1 MENGYKKLYDN
12 IFEQIQNLL
21 MKELELEI
29 KELET
34 NTILSD
40 FTDVKVS
47 PIKFTFKSRFE
58 SKINDLLELAV
69 FVKDKMNKENTIY
82 FQILP

>member
-21 MKELELEI
+21 MKELELEM

-47 PIKFTFKSRFE
+47 PIKFPFKSRFE